1 MKYKII
7 EMKDLIDKFN
17 CRWRAGK
24 WLKIRCLITV
34 DYKKKKNR
42 KEKLQPGKQKL
53 PKFFFKE
60 FDVGNWL
67 YGKEKLRVQA
77 GNVRQ
82 SRD

>member
-1 MKYKII
+1 M
-7 EMKDLIDKFN
+7 
-17 CRWRAGK
+17 
-24 WLKIRCLITV
+24 KIRHLITV
-34 DYKKKKNR
+34 DYKKKNR

-53 PKFFFKE
+53 PKYFFFKE